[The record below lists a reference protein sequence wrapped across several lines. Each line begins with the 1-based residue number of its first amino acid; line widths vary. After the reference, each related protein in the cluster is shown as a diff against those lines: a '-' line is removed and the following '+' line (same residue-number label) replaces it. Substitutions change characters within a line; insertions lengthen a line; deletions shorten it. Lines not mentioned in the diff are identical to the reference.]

1 MRTGINIYKAGYPFP
16 RLLAFVI
23 WSVPTGILVVAFI
36 ISTII
41 TSGNPPGYIGWPMVF
56 FELVWVGL
64 LATYRF
70 SPMFD
75 KAKTA
80 GMDVIEYLL
89 RTFPNQDEE
98 SATRAIDIFDK
109 SIDYLLDRKIYD
121 EEYGEPLKDKDFC
134 ELYIQ
139 YCQIV
144 LYGNNECTTNKFLK
158 QCYKKLR
165 PVIKEVQP
173 IFIKEGIAYLESV
186 AEDKNLSSED
196 ISNII
201 FMLLDVDG
209 TAHILLSLV
218 SILEG
223 KYLRVKINT
232 LREEYNKSVD
242 QHNEFVD
249 QLIELEKDPDHRE
262 YDAVT
267 LKMRISMM
275 KNLIK
280 YQKENLDYWVTAVN
294 RSSPSE

>member
-23 WSVPTGILVVAFI
+23 WSVPTGILFVAFI
-36 ISTII
+36 ISTIV
-41 TSGNPPGYIGWPMVF
+41 TSGDSPGYIGWPMVF
-56 FELVWVGL
+56 FALVWVGL
-64 LATYRF
+64 LITYRF

-80 GMDVIEYLL
+80 GMDVIEHLL
-89 RTFPNQDEE
+89 KTFPNQDEE
-98 SATRAIDIFDK
+98 SATKAINIFDK
-109 SIDYLLDRKIYD
+109 SIDYLLDKKVYD
-121 EEYGEPLKDKDFC
+121 EEYGESSKDKDFC
-134 ELYIQ
+134 EAYIR

-144 LYGNNECTTNKFLK
+144 LYGNDERTTNEFLK

-165 PVIKEVQP
+165 PIIKDVQP
-173 IFIKEGIAYLESV
+173 VFIKEGIAYLESI

-201 FMLLDVDG
+201 FMLLDANG
-209 TAHILLSLV
+209 TARILLSLV
-218 SILEG
+218 SVLENR
-223 KYLRVKINT
+223 YLKVKINT
-232 LREEYNKSVD
+232 LREEYNKNVD

-249 QLIELEKDPDHRE
+249 QLIELEKDPNHRE
-262 YDAVT
+262 YDAVI

-280 YQKENLDYWVTAVN
+280 YQKEHLDYWVNAVN
-294 RSSPSE
+294 KCSPDE